1 MVINAEKDKEISM
14 SHAEQTAYFAL
25 IRRGSGIATPAV
37 VADLLQV
44 SFVRASR
51 ILYQLNRKGAARRI
65 GKGKYAVRAP
75 EAMRGTGQFVQDP
88 LIVAAQLMK
97 LIKRDYAVAYV
108 SAAYLHGL
116 LEQTPQAVQVMVR
129 HYQRPVRLS
138 QAQLIRFIIAS
149 PWKLFGTVPIKYQ
162 DQVLMVTDPEKTVLD
177 CLDRLDLAGGLDQ
190 AARILAAAAS
200 DGKLD
205 GRKLVRYARLM
216 HNRSLTQRLGYLLER
231 GKFLPE
237 AVKILQLLK
246 RPVPCLLDC
255 ASPRRGK
262 LNHRWHVFENAEVSF
277 RGLR

>member
-1 MVINAEKDKEISM
+1 M

-25 IRRGSGIATPAV
+25 IRRGSSIATPAA

-65 GKGKYAVRAP
+65 GKGKYAIRAP

-97 LIKRDYAVAYV
+97 LAKRDYAVAYV

-116 LEQTPQAVQVMVR
+116 LEQTPQAVQVMVA

-138 QAQLIRFIIAS
+138 LAQLIRFIRAS
-149 PWKLFGTVPIKYQ
+149 PWKLFATAQIKYQ

-190 AARILAAAAS
+190 AARILAAAVS
-200 DGKLD
+200 GGKLD
-205 GRKLVRYARLM
+205 GRKLVRYAQLM
-216 HNRSLTQRLGYLLER
+216 RNRSLTQRLGYLLER
-231 GKFLPE
+231 GKFLAE
-237 AVKILQLLK
+237 AAKALQPLK
-246 RPVPCLLDC
+246 RPVPCLLDS

-262 LNHRWHVFENAEVSF
+262 LNPRWQVFENAAVSF
-277 RGLR
+277 RSLR